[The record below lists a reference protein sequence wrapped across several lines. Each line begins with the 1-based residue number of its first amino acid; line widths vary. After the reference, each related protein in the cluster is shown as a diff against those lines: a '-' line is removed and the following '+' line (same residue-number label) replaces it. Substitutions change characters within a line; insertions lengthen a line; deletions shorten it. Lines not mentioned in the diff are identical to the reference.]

1 MRYRKFDARKL
12 AFLLAKD
19 ALTYQ
24 DMSRNIGLIVGQEV
38 VASTVRRH
46 ILGISEP
53 NLKYLAAYA
62 DFFCVPID
70 YFFDGLLGQ

>member
-1 MRYRKFDARKL
+1 MRYRKFDSKKL

-19 ALTYQ
+19 SLTYQ
-24 DMSRNIGLIVGQEV
+24 DMARNVGVIVGQEV

-70 YFFDGLLGQ
+70 YFFDGLLG